1 MPPFEMSQFKEVG
14 CVHVPCDITIEAGT
28 VEGGDRGPFASDRL
42 EEVHETLVDQ
52 PISTDV
58 RTNLLHCSPIGDE
71 FLHGG
76 HIDAIHVRVANRR
89 GGRGEEDLR
98 STHLLR
104 HLHDLGTRRTT
115 DDRIVHEQNV
125 LALEFVWDGI
135 QLPADGS
142 CSKGLT
148 RHDEGS
154 SDVSILHESLPVG
167 NTEFPCQLQ
176 RSDASAVWDGD
187 DTVDSFT
194 IPRGGDAFCEHPTHV
209 QSGLVDRD
217 PVDHGIRTCEVDML
231 EDAGAWSTS
240 SAHIDSNMWPES
252 EMKIPSPGR
261 TSRTMSNPSAVKA
274 TDSDATTHS

>member
-1 MPPFEMSQFKEVG
+1 MPYTFG
-14 CVHVPCDITIEAGT
+14 WRTGGAAEAKKT
-28 VEGGDRGPFASDRL
+28 FA
-42 EEVHETLVDQ
+42 
-52 PISTDV
+52 
-58 RTNLLHCSPIGDE
+58 
-71 FLHGG
+71 
-76 HIDAIHVRVANRR
+76 
-89 GGRGEEDLR
+89 

-135 QLPADGS
+135 QFPADGS
-142 CSKGLT
+142 CSNGLT

-176 RSDASAVWDGD
+176 RADASAVWDGD

-231 EDAGAWSTS
+231 EDAGCMVHFFR
-240 SAHIDSNMWPES
+240 AHRFEHVARVGDEDTL
-252 EMKIPSPGR
+252 PGR